1 MTQVRKITIVLTLAL
16 GLLLTA
22 YPDAL
27 GLIGLSISPG
37 DDPNFSDQTT
47 LVELYRGY
55 EIWKDPARAAWNGG
69 EYIIYTPP
77 GVIPCIS
84 SIKYELAAAKR
95 TIDSKL
101 DAYNNPPPPPDPDPR
116 EYTVTFT
123 AGPGGLI
130 DPSGSISYVENTQVW
145 VKATP
150 DPGYTFDRMT
160 RDGELYSIQDA
171 RICGVTGSF
180 TVTAHFTPVETPD
193 PSDPGDDPDDPVD
206 DVEEQVDQMAEGVP
220 RIYARGAGLALVAVA
235 FAKGK
240 DELLSLRALLG

>member
-37 DDPNFSDQTT
+37 EDPDFSDQTT
-47 LVELYRGY
+47 LVEIYRGY
-55 EIWKDPARAAWNGG
+55 EIWKDPARAGRG

-77 GVIPCIS
+77 GVIPVIS
-84 SIKYELAAAKR
+84 SIKYELSAAKR
-95 TIDSKL
+95 TIDSQL
-101 DAYNNPPPPPDPDPR
+101 DAYNNPPPPDPDPTK
-116 EYTVTFT
+116 YTVTFT

-130 DPSGSISYVENTQVW
+130 DPSGSVTYVENTRVW

-150 DPGYTFDRMT
+150 DPGYEFEKIT
-160 RDGELYSIQDA
+160 RDGAFFHPEALLLYE
-171 RICGVTGSF
+171 VTGSVEIAAYF
-180 TVTAHFTPVETPD
+180 IPVET
-193 PSDPGDDPDDPVD
+193 SDPGDPADDAVD
-206 DVEEQVDQMAEGVP
+206 DVEDQVEEMAEGIP

-235 FAKGK
+235 LVKGK
-240 DELLSLRALLG
+240 EELLSLRALLG

>member
-37 DDPNFSDQTT
+37 DDPNFSDQIT
-47 LVELYRGY
+47 LVEIYRGY
-55 EIWKDPARAAWNGG
+55 EIWKDPARAGRG

-77 GVIPCIS
+77 GVVPAVS

-95 TIDSKL
+95 TIDIKI
-101 DAYNNPPPPPDPDPR
+101 DAYNSPPPPSDPDPIK
-116 EYTVTFT
+116 YTVTFI
-123 AGPGGLI
+123 AGLGGSI
-130 DPSGSISYVENTQVW
+130 EPSGSVTYVENTQVW

-150 DPGYTFDRMT
+150 DPGFEFVRMT
-160 RDGELYSIQDA
+160 LDGELYSIEDS
-171 RICGVTGSF
+171 RICGVTSSF
-180 TVTAHFTPVETPD
+180 TVTAHFQPPD
-193 PSDPGDDPDDPVD
+193 PSDPGDDPFIPPGDDPVD
-206 DVEEQVDQMAEGVP
+206 DVEDQVTQMAEGIP

-235 FAKGK
+235 LVKGK
-240 DELLSLRALLG
+240 EDLLSLRALL

>member
-1 MTQVRKITIVLTLAL
+1 MTQVKKVTIVLTLAL

-47 LVELYRGY
+47 LVELYKGY

-77 GVIPCIS
+77 GVIPVIS
-84 SIKYELAAAKR
+84 SIKYELSAAKR
-95 TIDSKL
+95 TIDRKL
-101 DAYNNPPPPPDPDPR
+101 DAYNNPPPPSDPDPK

-123 AGPGGLI
+123 TGPGGLI
-130 DPSGSISYVENTQVW
+130 DPSGSITYVENTKVW
-145 VKATP
+145 LKATP
-150 DPGYTFDRMT
+150 DPGYEFEKIT
-160 RDGELYSIQDA
+160 RDGAFFHPEAHLLYE
-171 RICGVTGSF
+171 VTGS
-180 TVTAHFTPVETPD
+180 VELAAYFTPVE
-193 PSDPGDDPDDPVD
+193 PSDPGDPWDAVD
-206 DVEEQVDQMAEGVP
+206 DIEDQVDQMAEGIP

-235 FAKGK
+235 FVKGK
-240 DELLSLRALLG
+240 ED

>member
-1 MTQVRKITIVLTLAL
+1 MPPRIRSIAVVLTLCL
-16 GLLLTA
+16 GLLLSV

-27 GLIGLSISPG
+27 GLVGLSISPG
-37 DDPNFSDQTT
+37 EDPNFSDQTT
-47 LVELYRGY
+47 LVERYKGY
-55 EIWKDPARAAWNGG
+55 EIWKDPARAGIG

-77 GVIPCIS
+77 GIVPGIS

-95 TIDSKL
+95 TIDSKI
-101 DAYNNPPPPPDPDPR
+101 DKYNNPPASDPAPTQ
-116 EYTVTFT
+116 YTMTFI
-123 AGPGGLI
+123 AGPGGSI

>member
-130 DPSGSISYVENTQVW
+130 DPSGSVTYVENTKVW

-150 DPGYTFDRMT
+150 DPGYEFEKIT
-160 RDGELYSIQDA
+160 RDGAFFHPEALLLYE
-171 RICGVTGSF
+171 VTGSVEIAAYF
-180 TVTAHFTPVETPD
+180 IPVET
-193 PSDPGDDPDDPVD
+193 SDPGDPADDAVD
-206 DVEEQVDQMAEGVP
+206 DVEDQVEEMAEGIP

-235 FAKGK
+235 FVKGK
-240 DELLSLRALLG
+240 EDLLSLRAFF